1 MKFLYRFNSAPAGR
15 YYSESW
21 ARENL
26 PVRQM
31 DRNVGKH
38 LHCGI
43 LWYDKN
49 NQPWVVVNRCGNPV
63 DFSGI
68 EEAYKFL
75 TDQLNSQEVPFCIT
89 FG

>member
-49 NQPWVVVNRCGNPV
+49 NQPWVVVNRVAETLLIFPELRRLTN
-63 DFSGI
+63 FSRI
-68 EEAYKFL
+68 
-75 TDQLNSQEVPFCIT
+75 S
-89 FG
+89 